1 MKYYDEE
8 TITAKNVNDF
18 TYVESE
24 FVDCAFEGI
33 DFQNQELKKS
43 KFIECQFILC
53 NLSNVKVSF
62 STFREVSFIES
73 KMVGVNWTTTQA
85 VSDLSFD
92 QCKLDDSVF
101 LALKLNG
108 IKFTKCS
115 LINCD
120 FSESQLMK
128 SSFKGS
134 DLKLAQFNN
143 ADLESADLTNCLNY
157 YINPLF
163 TKLKKAKF
171 SFPEAISLLEAQE
184 IKVQYSE
191 KDLI

>member
-1 MKYYDEE
+1 MNYYDDEKINLE
-8 TITAKNVNDF
+8 NQDEF
-18 TYVESE
+18 SFQESE
-24 FVDCAFEGI
+24 FIGCTFQSL
-33 DFQNQELKKS
+33 DFQNWELKRS
-43 KFIECQFILC
+43 KFIECQFINC
-53 NLSNVKVSF
+53 NLSNAKISF
-62 STFREVSFIES
+62 STFREVAFSET
-73 KMVGVNWTTTQA
+73 KMVGINWTTAQA

-108 IKFTKCS
+108 IKFIKCS

-143 ADLESADLTNCLNY
+143 ANLESADLTNCSNY

-171 SFPEAISLLEAQE
+171 SFPEAISLLEAQD